1 VVVGVL
7 VADVAVDG
15 LFGEIFIDVAIIV
28 VVARLMGA
36 LFKRLHQPAVV
47 GEILAGI
54 ALGPSLLGLIPG
66 SWFGLSTTIPE
77 WLFPLEVRP
86 YLKVLAEL
94 GLIIFMF
101 IVGLELDV
109 GLIRGRER
117 IAATISVTSVA
128 LPFGLGL
135 LLAGAIYGTYGVVNG
150 KEVEFLPFGLFI
162 GISMSI
168 TAFPVLARILTERG
182 MHRTPVGAL
191 ALASAAVDDI
201 LAWSLLALVLAVISS
216 SGGSGGV
223 TSLARILGE
232 SILFLIVMFVFVRPL
247 LAKLVPWYERAGRLT
262 PDILAIVIVGFLV
275 CSYITFQIG
284 IHDIFGAFVF
294 GAIMPREGAGALTHD
309 ILEKLEQVSVLLLLP
324 VFFIA
329 TGLNVNIKDLGWTG
343 LVTLVLVLLVAV
355 SGKFIGATL
364 AARFSGI
371 SWSRAGAIGT
381 LMNTRGLTELVV
393 LNIGLAAGVLTN
405 SLFTILVLMAIV
417 TTVMTEPL
425 LRIFYPDRKLRRD
438 IAEAERAA
446 MGVPNAYRVIVAVGD
461 VEETTGVN
469 LVDLGLA
476 LVGDER
482 PAEIVLGRFQPQ
494 QQRLELGS
502 GMAGELGSFA
512 DSLGALH
519 TLSQRV
525 EAVGIPCTVRS
536 QYSLDPMD
544 ELLMLAD
551 AMFADVLIVAA
562 GDDDGDD
569 VWADARVVS
578 NDVSC
583 TVIAVRHPERP
594 LAPDTGTV
602 GVSLAGQS
610 TDGVLEVAGRLAYA
624 RNAPVAIAGD
634 SRAVRRARSGFDR
647 LADRLVASADGG
659 TDALAPAMV
668 VVSDDAGNDDGT
680 GPVLVVRGA
689 PDAAERW
696 QALLTRL
703 SSGTAPEVPVEAPAE
718 APAEAA
724 TADPVDD

>member
-1 VVVGVL
+1 VVVGAV

-77 WLFPLEVRP
+77 WLFPPEVRP
-86 YLKVLAEL
+86 YLKILAEL
-94 GLIIFMF
+94 GLVIFMF

-109 GLIRGRER
+109 ALIRGRER
-117 IAATISVTSVA
+117 IAATISVSSVA

-135 LLAGAIYGTYGVVNG
+135 LLAGALYGTYGVVNG
-150 KEVEFLPFGLFI
+150 KEVEFLPFALFM

-223 TSLARILGE
+223 TSLARIMGE
-232 SILFLIVMFVFVRPL
+232 SILFLIVMFVVVRPL

-294 GAIMPREGAGALTHD
+294 GAVMPREGARALTHD

-324 VFFIA
+324 VFFIT
-329 TGLNVNIKDLGWTG
+329 TGLNVNIKDLGWAG
-343 LVTLVLVLLVAV
+343 LATLLAVLVVAV
-355 SGKFIGATL
+355 SGKFAGATL

-393 LNIGLAAGVLTN
+393 LNIGLAAGVLTTN
-405 SLFTILVLMAIV
+405 LFTILVIMAIV

-425 LRIFYPDRKLRRD
+425 LRVFYPDRKLRRD

-461 VEETTGVN
+461 VDEAIGIN
-469 LVDLGLA
+469 LVDLAIA

-482 PAEIVLGRFQPQ
+482 PAELVLGRFQPQ
-494 QQRLELGS
+494 QQSLEVGT

-525 EAVGIPCTVRS
+525 EAVGIPCVVRS
-536 QYSLDPMD
+536 QFSLDPMD
-544 ELLMLAD
+544 ELLLLAD
-551 AMFADVLIVAA
+551 AMFADVLIVSA
-562 GDDDGDD
+562 GDGGSDGSD
-569 VWADARVVS
+569 VWADARMTS
-578 NDVSC
+578 NDVACS
-583 TVIAVRHPERP
+583 VIAVRHPERP
-594 LAPDTGTV
+594 LSPDTGTV
-602 GVSLAGQS
+602 GIHAAGRE
-610 TDGVLEVAGRLAYA
+610 TDAVLEVAGRLAHA

-634 SRAVRRARSGFDR
+634 GRAVRRGRSGFER
-647 LADRLVASADGG
+647 LAEHIVASSSDG
-659 TDALAPAMV
+659 DDSLASAMV
-668 VVSDDAGNDDGT
+668 VVTDDGSNDDGA
-680 GPVLVVRGA
+680 GPVLIVRGA
-689 PDAAERW
+689 PDASERW
-696 QALLTRL
+696 LALIARL
-703 SSGTAPEVPVEAPAE
+703 STGAPPEVPVEPPAT
-718 APAEAA
+718 AA
-724 TADPVDD
+724 AADPVDD